1 MVKSAQTMK
10 HPTKTIVKKIGV
22 LHHPKLEASQK
33 LAEEIKTILA
43 NNGVEVH
50 CGSAWNEGEIRDCAK
65 DAELLITLGGDGTIV
80 RAARI
85 AAPLGV
91 PILSVNMGRLGFLA
105 ELQPWEVHDKLPTV
119 LDGDYWLEA
128 RLMLH
133 AELRRAKKTIG
144 SFEALNDVVV
154 SRAAVA
160 RVIRVATTVNR
171 EYLTTYVADGVIV
184 ATPTGSTA
192 YALAAGGPILDP
204 SLRCLLMKPIAA
216 HLTVAQALVL
226 PSTCEVTLD
235 VSTEYGALFTVD
247 GQKDAPLESGD
258 LVIVRASE
266 HTCHLIRLRPPNYFY
281 ATLLDRLR

>member
-1 MVKSAQTMK
+1 MAKGARTMK
-10 HPTKTIVKKIGV
+10 HPTKTVVKKVGI

-33 LAEEIKTILA
+33 LAEEIRASLA
-43 NNGVEVH
+43 DNGIDVH
-50 CGSAWNEGEIRDCAK
+50 CGSAWNEGEIHRCAE

-91 PILSVNMGRLGFLA
+91 PILSVNLGRLGFLA
-105 ELQPWEVHDKLPTV
+105 ELQPWEVHDKLPSV
-119 LDGDYWLEA
+119 LDGHYWLEE
-128 RLMLH
+128 RLMLR
-133 AELRRAKKTIG
+133 AELRRGKRFMG
-144 SFEALNDVVV
+144 SYEALNDIVV

-160 RVIRVATTVNR
+160 RVIRVSTMVNR

-204 SLRCLLMKPIAA
+204 SLRCLLVKPIAA

-226 PSTCEVTLD
+226 PSTCEVALD

-247 GQKDAPLESGD
+247 GQKDAPLENGD
-258 LVIVRASE
+258 IVMVRASE
-266 HTCHLIRLRPPNYFY
+266 HSCQLVRLRPPNYFY